1 METFK
6 ASLAAS
12 AITSAPKLTGLFPW
26 FFTSFVFGNRMHDS
40 FYTLLETVVKV
51 LDVLTEINTWMIE
64 INQSTSVSILY
75 FTSVQISYL

>member
-1 METFK
+1 
-6 ASLAAS
+6 
-12 AITSAPKLTGLFPW
+12 
-26 FFTSFVFGNRMHDS
+26 MHDS

-64 INQSTSVSILY
+64 INQATSVSILY